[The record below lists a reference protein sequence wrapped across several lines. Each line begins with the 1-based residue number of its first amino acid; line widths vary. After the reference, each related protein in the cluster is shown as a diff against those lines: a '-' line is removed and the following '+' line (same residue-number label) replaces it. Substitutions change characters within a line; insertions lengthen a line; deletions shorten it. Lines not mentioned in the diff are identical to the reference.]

1 MTEDPIIQKPVD
13 YSLDDRDFCHERVK
27 RKPDLF
33 NLFFAKR
40 CTLADNAST
49 LPIGSYKKQQTL
61 FLPFASAKMMLQK
74 LSKTLINLKLAT
86 MVCSVFVC

>member
-27 RKPDLF
+27 KKPDLF

-49 LPIGSYKKQQTL
+49 LPIGSVLALSARVHRLAKNRLKRSGFFFTL
-61 FLPFASAKMMLQK
+61 S
-74 LSKTLINLKLAT
+74 
-86 MVCSVFVC
+86 